1 MEYDFTSCT
10 LCPRECGA
18 DRTRGTGFCG
28 GGIAVR
34 AAKAYLHMW
43 EEPCLSGT
51 RGAGTVFFSG
61 CNLKCLYCQNYKISA
76 DNFGTEI
83 STDRLAKI
91 FLELQCQGAHC
102 IDLVSPTHFVP
113 QIISALDMAK
123 DKLHIPV
130 VYNCGGYENVD
141 TLKMLEG
148 YIDVYLPDLKY
159 MDSSAS
165 EKYSGAA
172 DYFEYASKAISEM
185 CRQTGECCFNDE
197 GIMQKGVIVRHMI
210 LPGMRRDSLAIM
222 EWLANNLPR
231 DSFKLSLMSQYT
243 PCYKSSEFKEINRR
257 LSTFEYEYVL
267 DSAIGLGLDGYMQ
280 DKSSA
285 DSGFTPDFDLTG
297 IL

>member
-1 MEYDFTSCT
+1 MDYDFTSCT

-28 GGIAVR
+28 GGLNIK

-83 STDRLAKI
+83 SEDRLAEI
-91 FLELQCQGAHC
+91 FLDLQERGAHC

-113 QIISALDMAK
+113 QIISALDKAK
-123 DKLHIPV
+123 DKLTIPV
-130 VYNCGGYENVD
+130 VYNCGGYEKVE
-141 TLKMLEG
+141 TLRMLEG

-159 MDSSAS
+159 MESSAS
-165 EKYSGAA
+165 EKYSGAS
-172 DYFEYASKAISEM
+172 DYFEYASRAIAEM
-185 CRQTGECCFNDE
+185 CRQTGECRFDDE
-197 GIMQKGVIVRHMI
+197 GIMKKGVIVRHMI
-210 LPGMRRDSLAIM
+210 LPGMRKDSAAIID
-222 EWLANNLPR
+222 WLAEKLPR
-231 DSFKLSLMSQYT
+231 DSFRLSLMSQYT

-257 LSTFEYEYVL
+257 LFTFEYEYVL
-267 DSAIGLGLDGYMQ
+267 DKAICLGLDGYMQ

-297 IL
+297 II

>member
-1 MEYDFTSCT
+1 MDYDFTSCT

-18 DRTRGTGFCG
+18 DRTLGTGFCG
-28 GGIAVR
+28 GGAAVK

-61 CNLKCLYCQNYKISA
+61 CSLKCLYCQNHRISS
-76 DNFGTEI
+76 DNFGAEI
-83 STDRLAKI
+83 SENRLAEI
-91 FLELQCQGAHC
+91 FLGLQERGAHC

-113 QIISALDMAK
+113 QIISALDKAK
-123 DKLHIPV
+123 DSLHIPV
-130 VYNCGGYENVD
+130 VYNCGGYEKID

-165 EKYSGAA
+165 AKYSGAA
-172 DYFEYASKAISEM
+172 DYFQYASRALEEM
-185 CRQTGECCFNDE
+185 CRQTGECRFDDE

-210 LPGMRRDSLAIM
+210 LPGMRKDSAAIM
-222 EWLANNLPR
+222 EWLADKLPR
-231 DSFKLSLMSQYT
+231 VSFRLSLMSQYT
-243 PCYKSSEFKEINRR
+243 PCYRSCEFREINRR

-267 DSAIGLGLDGYMQ
+267 DKAIGLGLDGYMQ

-285 DSGFTPDFDLTG
+285 DSGFTPDFDLSG
-297 IL
+297 II